1 MKKVIGIKDKRYLIE
16 TIITCLIICLL
27 IGLCIFRFIENKNGL
42 SMQVVYIGLAVV
54 GLIWLVIESK
64 NIYKY
69 LVMPQNLIEIDNEY
83 IYINTHSE
91 TIKIDIKNI
100 KEVKITS
107 YVNKILS
114 HESMLTIKDELN
126 EYNIRYLK
134 DVKEVESVLKVL

>member
-27 IGLCIFRFIENKNGL
+27 IGLCIFRFIEYKNGL

-83 IYINTHSE
+83 IYINTHNE

>member
-69 LVMPQNLIEIDNEY
+69 LVMPQKLIEIDNEY
-83 IYINTHSE
+83 IYINTHNE

>member
-69 LVMPQNLIEIDNEY
+69 SVMPQNLIEIDNEY